1 MKKMFGK
8 KLAFLLAAAVL
19 AAGAFT
25 SCEIDLGGDDGGSSS
40 GSKLPNGTIKAVYYN
55 SGINVVVFYDDG
67 KFVRAYT
74 EDEYSYHNDSITDIE
89 FEIGNQGTYIGDPT
103 KDTGDDNKVLLTFTK
118 LKEYVNGEYKY
129 VTPEEYV
136 KDERNGYSLEDFTDL
151 EATITGDGAYFDC
164 TEGFA
169 YISDYIRNKDY

>member
-40 GSKLPNGTIKAVYYN
+40 GSKLPNGTITAVYDKLN
-55 SGINVVVFYDDG
+55 FHGGTHLVVFYDD
-67 KFVRAYT
+67 KTFVQAYT
-74 EDEYSYHNDSITDIE
+74 EDEYSYSITDAI
-89 FEIGNQGTYIGDPT
+89 FEITNEGTYKGDPT
-103 KDTGDDNKVLLTFTK
+103 KDTGDNNKVLLTYTK
-118 LKEYVNGEYKY
+118 VSNGGLYN
-129 VTPEEYV
+129 VSPEEYR
-136 KDERNGYSLEDFTDL
+136 EEYPEWSLEDFTDL
-151 EATITGDGAYFDC
+151 EATITDDGAYFNC

-169 YISDYIRNKDY
+169 YIDGYSLNEDY

>member
-40 GSKLPNGTIKAVYYN
+40 GSKLPNGTIKAVYYS

-67 KFVRAYT
+67 KFVEAYT

-89 FEIGNQGTYIGDPT
+89 FEIGNQGTYEGDPT
-103 KDTGDDNKVLLTFTK
+103 KDTGGDNKVLLTFTK
-118 LKEYVNGEYKY
+118 VSNGGLHN
-129 VTPEEYV
+129 VSPEEYR
-136 KDERNGYSLEDFTDL
+136 EEYPEWSLEDFKNL
-151 EATITGDGAYFDC
+151 EATITGDGAYFNC
-164 TEGFA
+164 TKGFA